1 MSLISLKHYKQQ
13 TPETLAIL
21 DKIKK
26 MEIQEEAGE
35 LGFLQQTVSQ
45 VIKWGEVWNKGGKKG
60 GSCGFVPV
68 HLGSER

>member
-45 VIKWGEVWNKGGKKG
+45 VIK
-60 GSCGFVPV
+60 
-68 HLGSER
+68 